1 MIKKNPPRAGV
12 SLEQLDSLDMLSI
25 PPKFNPSSM
34 LIDEDL
40 FWTQAFEEYEGTN
53 RNKGLWVKL
62 FAQLDGNETKV
73 KVEYLKT
80 RAQQLILNEKKRL
93 FEIELTA
100 FETKRNED
108 QARKFAEQK
117 KNEQMDKLIAENRY
131 ANSTEAAIL
140 SLQKT
145 NSELAL
151 AVKFIVGNGYAWL
164 NPDGLLNGGRDGK
177 FRWIFKSKASS
188 MEIYQYSAKDV
199 IEFSNSIKA

>member
-1 MIKKNPPRAGV
+1 MKASAGL
-12 SLEQLDSLDMLSI
+12 SLEQLDSLNMLSN
-25 PPKFNPSSM
+25 PPSFNPSS
-34 LIDEDL
+34 IEVDEDA
-40 FWTQAFEEYEGTN
+40 FWSQAFEEYEGTN

-62 FAQLDGNETKV
+62 FAQSDGNETKV

-80 RAQQLILNEKKRL
+80 RAQQLILAEKRRL
-93 FEIELTA
+93 FEIELSA

-108 QARKFAEQK
+108 QARKLSEQK
-117 KNEQMDKLIAENRY
+117 KNEQLGKLIAENRY

-151 AVKFIVGNGYAWL
+151 AVKFIVNNGYAWV
-164 NPDGLLNGGRDGK
+164 NPDGLLNGGRDGT

-199 IEFSNSIKA
+199 IEFSNSINA

>member
-1 MIKKNPPRAGV
+1 MIKKNLPRAAI
-12 SLEQLDSLDMLSI
+12 SLEQLDYLDMLTT
-25 PPKFNPSSM
+25 PPRFNPSSIP
-34 LIDEDL
+34 IDEDL

-62 FAQLDGNETKV
+62 FAQFDGNETKV

-80 RAQQLILNEKKRL
+80 RAQQLILNEKRRL
-93 FEIELTA
+93 FEIELSA

-108 QARKFAEQK
+108 QARKFAEQQ
-117 KNEQMDKLIAENRY
+117 KNEQMDKLRAENRY

-145 NSELAL
+145 NAELAL
-151 AVKFIVGNGYAWL
+151 AVRFIVCNGYAWL
-164 NPDGLLNGGRDGK
+164 NPDGILNGGIDGT
-177 FRWIFKSKASS
+177 FRWIFKSKVSS
-188 MEIYQYSAKDV
+188 MEIYQHSAKEV